1 MGAVAL
7 PVFGSLLSS
16 LVVNK
21 MTSSGPQPANAS
33 SLAAPAT
40 PEVTKPTVMPTPDST
55 EVAAAKRRSIADML
69 ARQGRASTI
78 LTDQSSKTDAL
89 GG

>member
-21 MTSSGPQPANAS
+21 MSGGGGGAESGPSVTQI
-33 SLAAPAT
+33 AAPA
-40 PEVTKPTVMPTPDST
+40 VTKPTTMPTADSEAVT
-55 EVAAAKRRSIADML
+55 AAKRRSISEML
-69 ARQGRASTI
+69 SRQGRASTI
-78 LTDQSSKTDAL
+78 LTGQDSNTDAL